1 MQLINFKLSE
11 EALGEDGDKLED
23 RYSNGKLPP
32 ENNNRRGIA
41 SMGSPLHRAPRQ
53 PPGAGGG
60 GAGTTARTAVTPT
73 EPMVKRY
80 DNIVKSQEDKRE
92 YRGLELSNRLKVLL
106 ISDPKT
112 DKSAA
117 AMDVNIG
124 YLSDPEELPG
134 LAHFCEHMLFLGT
147 KKYPEENEYNKFLSE
162 HGGSSNASTS
172 SDHTTYYFDVMP
184 DHLPM
189 ALDIF
194 AQFFIAPLFTESATE
209 REINAVNSEHEKNT
223 SSDTWRLD
231 QLNKSS
237 ASKEHPYHKFGTVN
251 SEHEKNTSSDTWR
264 LDQLNKSSASK
275 EHPYH
280 KFGTAPSIINAVNS
294 EHEKNTSSDTWRLDQ
309 LNKSSASKEHP
320 YHKFGTGNKDTL
332 DRIPKEKGID
342 VRAELLKFHGAWY
355 SADIMTLAVCGKE
368 SLDELEALVTPLFSA
383 IEEKGVT
390 APTWPEAPFPPEL
403 RKKRAYCMPVKDLR
417 SLSID
422 FPVPDSTAH
431 YKSAPGHY
439 LSHLL
444 GHEGPGSLLAALKA
458 RGWCNR

>member
-1 MQLINFKLSE
+1 
-11 EALGEDGDKLED
+11 
-23 RYSNGKLPP
+23 
-32 ENNNRRGIA
+32 
-41 SMGSPLHRAPRQ
+41 MGSPLHRAPRQ

-60 GAGTTARTAVTPT
+60 GAGTTARTAITPT

-237 ASKEHPYHKFGTVN
+237 ASKEHPYHKFGT
-251 SEHEKNTSSDTWR
+251 
-264 LDQLNKSSASK
+264 
-275 EHPYH
+275 
-280 KFGTAPSIINAVNS
+280 
-294 EHEKNTSSDTWRLDQ
+294 
-309 LNKSSASKEHP
+309 
-320 YHKFGTGNKDTL
+320 GNKDTL

-355 SADIMTLAVCGKE
+355 SADIMTLAVCGKDT
-368 SLDELEALVTPLFSA
+368 LDRIPK
-383 IEEKGVT
+383 EKGIDVRAELLKFHGAWYSADIMTLAVCGKDTLDRIPKEKGIDVRAELLMFHGAWYSADIMTLAVCGKGMDTLEKIIKNMNTTNLKNEKDNMIERQYT
-390 APTWPEAPFPPEL
+390 ARYTG
-403 RKKRAYCMPVKDLR
+403 
-417 SLSID
+417 SLS
-422 FPVPDSTAH
+422 T
-431 YKSAPGHY
+431 
-439 LSHLL
+439 
-444 GHEGPGSLLAALKA
+444 
-458 RGWCNR
+458 